1 MFAHIGPG
9 NNRIKQVLVA
19 GQISSR
25 DYGRTNGNANL
36 GDFDKMTSSP
46 CGVFWPIVLV
56 AAQALSR
63 VVWVLL
69 TVEVISDR
77 GRGALSVVATS
88 EVAVVFESKFGGESP
103 SRLRIMRTF
112 FCFQRT
118 RQK

>member
-1 MFAHIGPG
+1 MISQSMFAHIGPG

-46 CGVFWPIVLV
+46 CGVLWPIVLV
-56 AAQALSR
+56 AAQAPSK

-69 TVEVISDR
+69 IVELILDS
-77 GRGALSVVATS
+77 GKGGLAMAVVATS
-88 EVAVVFESKFGGESP
+88 ELAVVVVGKLGEKSP
-103 SRLRIMRTF
+103 SPIRMMRT
-112 FCFQRT
+112 
-118 RQK
+118 